1 MSCVIGI
8 QIKAVPTR
16 FASLTRQLKT
26 ANKDEEHFMLLLK
39 GKVVVF
45 ACVGERASLVIL
57 DSDRPAQPNLT
68 LIVSSALSLFPSIAS
83 LAAEEVRTPPRR
95 SPPTTPMT
103 DTPQVTTELETA
115 LRRLKMQI
123 AQQRQR
129 LNMAQT
135 DHERLLLQDFIRM
148 LQEERRTLEELFA
161 QITGKNAD
169 VIESAQEQQ
178 SEHRAAQSENVLEE
192 RAKP

>member
-1 MSCVIGI
+1 M
-8 QIKAVPTR
+8 
-16 FASLTRQLKT
+16 
-26 ANKDEEHFMLLLK
+26 
-39 GKVVVF
+39 
-45 ACVGERASLVIL
+45 
-57 DSDRPAQPNLT
+57 
-68 LIVSSALSLFPSIAS
+68 
-83 LAAEEVRTPPRR
+83 
-95 SPPTTPMT
+95 
-103 DTPQVTTELETA
+103 TTELDTA

-148 LQEERRTLEELFA
+148 LQEDQHTLEELFA

-178 SEHRAAQSENVLEE
+178 SEHRATQSEDILEQ
-192 RAKP
+192 RRP

>member
-1 MSCVIGI
+1 
-8 QIKAVPTR
+8 
-16 FASLTRQLKT
+16 
-26 ANKDEEHFMLLLK
+26 
-39 GKVVVF
+39 
-45 ACVGERASLVIL
+45 
-57 DSDRPAQPNLT
+57 
-68 LIVSSALSLFPSIAS
+68 
-83 LAAEEVRTPPRR
+83 
-95 SPPTTPMT
+95 MT